1 MSLFIKICG
10 ITDEVAARACAE
22 AGADAV
28 GFVFATSPRQVTP
41 ERAAAIASS
50 LPDSILRV
58 AVFRRPGPADIQR
71 ALEVFTPDIIQADHD
86 TLPKDPRDRFGL
98 LPVYRQDIDTVPAG
112 IRFLYEG
119 PHSGIGHRVDLA
131 RAAEIARRGEMI
143 LAGGLT
149 PGGVAGIIDLVRPF
163 GVDVSSG
170 VESSPG
176 QKDPEAVRAFVAAA
190 RAAQERL
197 VEA

>member
-1 MSLFIKICG
+1 MSLFVKICG
-10 ITDEVAARACAE
+10 ITDQVAARACVE

-28 GFVFATSPRQVTP
+28 GFVFARSPRQVTP
-41 ERAAAIASS
+41 EMAAAIASS
-50 LPDSILRV
+50 LPDSVLKV
-58 AVFRRPGPADIQR
+58 AVFRRPGPAEIENV
-71 ALEVFTPDIIQADHD
+71 LEVFTPDIVQADHD
-86 TLPKDPRDRFGL
+86 TLPGPGDRIAL

-112 IRFLYEG
+112 RRFLYEG
-119 PHSGIGHRVDLA
+119 PQSGVGRTVDLA
-131 RAAEIARRGEMI
+131 HAAEVARIGEMI

-149 PGGVAGIIDLVRPF
+149 AGGVGSAIEQVRPF